1 MKTLQVIDTLDTG
14 GAEKLAVTYANAL
27 TTTVEASFLCTTRK
41 EGILKNQVANEVGY
55 LFLERKSR
63 FDFGAI
69 KRLKAFIKENEITIV
84 HAHATSF
91 FIVFLTKLMYPKF
104 KMVWHD
110 HYGNSEF
117 LAQRKAFMIKMAS
130 YLMNGVISVNQQL
143 KKWAE
148 SNLAVSKVVYLSNFP
163 VKSETVNTRSQLH
176 GIDGKRIVCLAN
188 LRPQKDHF
196 NLLQAFEMIVK
207 DGWTLHLVGK
217 DFEDDYSRRIKL
229 YIHDHGLTEK
239 VFVYGSR
246 EDVSHILNQ
255 CEIGVLS
262 SKSEG
267 LPIALLEYG
276 LHELAVLTTD
286 VGECNRVV
294 SDETKGFIVPS
305 NNEVVFAEKL
315 TILIENQHERLA
327 KAKKLHTHIHENFSQ
342 KAILQQLI
350 RFYNEL

>member
-27 TTTVEASFLCTTRK
+27 TTEVEASFLCVTRK
-41 EGILKNQVANEVGY
+41 EGVLKNQVSEEVGY
-55 LFLERKSR
+55 LFLNRKR
-63 FDFGAI
+63 TLDFGAI
-69 KRLKAFIKENEITIV
+69 KRLKAFIKENEIKIV

-91 FIVFLTKLMYPKF
+91 FIVFLTKLIYPKF

-117 LAQRKAFMIKMAS
+117 LKERKSFVIKMAS
-130 YLMNGVISVNQQL
+130 YAMSGVISVNQRL
-143 KKWAE
+143 KDWAE
-148 SNLAVSKVVYLSNFP
+148 NNLAVSRVVYLSNFP
-163 VKSETVNTRSQLH
+163 VKSETVKAATQLH
-176 GIDGKRIVCLAN
+176 GVNGKRIICLAN
-188 LRPQKDHF
+188 LRPQKDHLL
-196 NLLQAFEMIVK
+196 LLQAFKAVQKE
-207 DGWTLHLVGK
+207 DWTLHLVGK
-217 DFEDDYSRRIKL
+217 DFEDDYSRQIKL
-229 YIHDHGLTEK
+229 YIHDHELSGK

-255 CEIGVLS
+255 CHVGVLS

-294 SDETKGFIVPS
+294 SDETKGYIVPP
-305 NNEVVFAEKL
+305 NDATQFAEKL
-315 TILIENQHERLA
+315 ELLMGNQLERLA
-327 KAKKLHTHIHENFSQ
+327 KAENLHAHIQENFAQ
-342 KAILQQLI
+342 KAIIQQLI
-350 RFYNEL
+350 NFYNEL